1 MQLPRGTRDIL
12 PNEVTKWHFLE
23 TAFASVCENFQYEE
37 IRTPIFEHT
46 ELFERGVGDSTDIVS
61 KEMYTFQDKGGRS
74 LTLRPEGTA
83 SVVRAFV
90 EHKLYGEVSQP
101 IKLYYNEPMFR
112 YERPQGGRQRQ
123 FTQMGI
129 EAIGSD
135 DPSIDVEVISLA
147 MAFFT
152 RIGLRNIKLVINS
165 LGDKESRLRHREAL
179 VSHFEPHIDE
189 FCAECQVRLHKNPLR
204 ILDCKKDHDNP
215 LIQSAPSIL
224 AYLNEESIAYFD
236 NVQTYLNALE
246 IPVEID
252 PTMVRGLDYYNH
264 TTFEIMSEEEGFG
277 AKTTLCGGG
286 RYHGLVKEFGG
297 PDTPGIGF
305 GIGVERILLALEKAK
320 VLIPVKKPL
329 EVYVIAAQPEAEL
342 KAVTLVNKLRE
353 NRISAEKDYLKR
365 KLKAQLK
372 DANRKNAVY
381 TIILGEEELETGK
394 YQLKNM
400 ETGEQESIFED
411 SLIMVLKEKLIESKE
426 EK

>member
-152 RIGLRNIKLVINS
+152 RIGLRDIKLVINS

-224 AYLNEESIAYFD
+224 AYLNEKSIAYFD

-246 IPVEID
+246 IPFEID

>member
-123 FTQMGI
+123 FTQIGI

-224 AYLNEESIAYFD
+224 AYLNEKSIAYFD

-246 IPVEID
+246 IPFEID

>member
-224 AYLNEESIAYFD
+224 AYLNEKSIAYFD

-246 IPVEID
+246 IPFEID

>member
-12 PNEVTKWHFLE
+12 PEEIAKWHFLE
-23 TAFASVCENFQYEE
+23 REFATVCENYQYQE
-37 IRTPIFEHT
+37 IRTPVFEHT

-90 EHKLYGEVSQP
+90 EHKLYGDVSQP
-101 IKLYYNEPMFR
+101 IKMYYNEPMFR

-135 DPSIDVEVISLA
+135 DASIDVEVISLA
-147 MAFFT
+147 MEFIT
-152 RIGLRNIKLVINS
+152 RIGLQNIKLVINS
-165 LGDKESRLRHREAL
+165 LGDKESRLKHREAL

-189 FCAECQVRLHKNPLR
+189 FCSECQVRLHKNPLR

-215 LIQSAPSIL
+215 LIQTAPSIL
-224 AYLNEESIAYFD
+224 DYLNESSTSYF
-236 NVQTYLNALE
+236 NKVQTYLHALE
-246 IPVEID
+246 IPFEID

-305 GIGVERILLALEKAK
+305 GLGVERILLALEKAN
-320 VLIPVKKPL
+320 IQTPAKKPL
-329 EVYVIAAQPEAEL
+329 EVYVITAQPEAEL
-342 KAVTLVNKLRE
+342 KAVTLVNKLRK
-353 NRISAEKDYLKR
+353 NGISAEKDYLKR

-381 TIILGEEELETGK
+381 TIILGEEELQSGK

-411 SLIMVLKEKLIESKE
+411 SLDIVIQKKLIDTKE